1 MVGLEGE
8 HQASA
13 VGDEGVVAVVREEC
27 ELGTRRWFHPPHDQ
41 PHRRGVLLALE
52 RGVRRLG
59 DVGAARQP
67 VLDRRPVRLGNRLD
81 QPAHARLLADRDREA
96 DAQLAAE
103 GDDRVSIEATVG
115 PHRQWSVRSGS
126 ADPADRLTQE
136 VGGPPGGV
144 GTALAQPGHEHVTAP
159 GRNRE
164 QRVIAAHARVA
175 VVPGTLLRQA
185 IGLADRRVEV
195 DGEWRCAGSRSGR
208 PGPGE
213 QLAGHAVELAD
224 VAPAEAAQKRAQGR
238 WGLDGAVEDA
248 GRPTRAQRSGVVD
261 AVTPAADRARQR
273 VQVPPPRARAGGSG
287 TQGRSCS
294 QLGAEGTWGSGGWRS
309 RCLPYARTARAR

>member
-1 MVGLEGE
+1 M
-8 HQASA
+8 SA
-13 VGDEGVVAVVREEC
+13 
-27 ELGTRRWFHPPHDQ
+27 
-41 PHRRGVLLALE
+41 
-52 RGVRRLG
+52 
-59 DVGAARQP
+59 
-67 VLDRRPVRLGNRLD
+67 
-81 QPAHARLLADRDREA
+81 
-96 DAQLAAE
+96 
-103 GDDRVSIEATVG
+103 
-115 PHRQWSVRSGS
+115 RSGS

-164 QRVIAAHARVA
+164 QRVVAAHAGVA
-175 VVPGTLLRQA
+175 VVPGALLRQA

-238 WGLDGAVEDA
+238 WGLDGAAEDA
-248 GRPTRAQRSGVVD
+248 GRPARAQRIGVVD
-261 AVTPAADRARQR
+261 AVTARERGGDQGQQLVPDVRPTRGSPEVEVGVDELLQTEMLGERGRQQQPR
-273 VQVPPPRARAGGSG
+273 VGHQAVVVE
-287 TQGRSCS
+287 GRFKPVE
-294 QLGAEGTWGSGGWRS
+294 AVR
-309 RCLPYARTARAR
+309 

>member
-1 MVGLEGE
+1 M
-8 HQASA
+8 
-13 VGDEGVVAVVREEC
+13 
-27 ELGTRRWFHPPHDQ
+27 
-41 PHRRGVLLALE
+41 
-52 RGVRRLG
+52 
-59 DVGAARQP
+59 
-67 VLDRRPVRLGNRLD
+67 
-81 QPAHARLLADRDREA
+81 
-96 DAQLAAE
+96 
-103 GDDRVSIEATVG
+103 SIEATVG
-115 PHRQWSVRSGS
+115 PHRQLSARSGS

-164 QRVIAAHARVA
+164 QRVVAAHAGVA
-175 VVPGTLLRQA
+175 VVPGALLRQA

-238 WGLDGAVEDA
+238 WGLDGAAEDA
-248 GRPTRAQRSGVVD
+248 GRPARAQRIGVVD
-261 AVTPAADRARQR
+261 AVTARERGGDQGQQLVPDVRPTRGSPEVEVGVDELLQTEMLGERGRQQQPR
-273 VQVPPPRARAGGSG
+273 VGHQAVVV
-287 TQGRSCS
+287 
-294 QLGAEGTWGSGGWRS
+294 EGCFKPVEAMR
-309 RCLPYARTARAR
+309 